1 MYTKGTKGGS
11 KALKSFLTYLE
22 DSKDANVIDDATNE
36 MSDYVHTIKHNQEI
50 GGRYMTLGNLMDK
63 IAAEAAEEAVIEAT
77 KELSSKLDSA
87 NEKIVQK
94 DDEIAQKD
102 DEIAQKDNEIA
113 QKDDEI
119 AQLKK
124 RISELENK

>member
-63 IAAEAAEEAVIEAT
+63 IAAEAAEEAT